1 MIAATARPPVPK
13 TTVDLLWIDGQIERW
28 LRFGRDAGERIVD
41 RRRRLVSFQPDAVF
55 AFVRWASNDFG
66 TALSR
71 IDILRAVG
79 SGEPYATVPFV
90 EPGGDILLRIHG
102 WSKVQRVFAAIDAVE
117 ALDIDPAD
125 VAPVTVDGRRV
136 GLARE
141 RDRIGRVLPS
151 WSGCRAI
158 VHGELFLMNT
168 AAPDSLDGRYFGPL
182 PANSVLGWATPLWT
196 DHPRLDRAAAGQRQ

>member
-125 VAPVTVDGRRV
+125 VAPDYWRHVHNRLSIGEAPRAY
-136 GLARE
+136 GRE
-141 RDRIGRVLPS
+141 RH
-151 WSGCRAI
+151 RAWLLRRT
-158 VHGELFLMNT
+158 VQ
-168 AAPDSLDGRYFGPL
+168 S
-182 PANSVLGWATPLWT
+182 
-196 DHPRLDRAAAGQRQ
+196 